1 MNPIIGTLVNGENN
15 ITTNQSFLFSFRIIS
30 GSLERQAN
38 CVTNRFNA
46 HLGILEEKGKKLSTK
61 KTLNFRT
68 FSNSQK
74 TCQSRSYVA
83 HTLYE
88 NYLVFSL

>member
-30 GSLERQAN
+30 SSLERQAN

-61 KTLNFRT
+61 KDPQFPDFFK
-68 FSNSQK
+68 FSKN
-74 TCQSRSYVA
+74 
-83 HTLYE
+83 LPE
-88 NYLVFSL
+88 

>member
-46 HLGILEEKGKKLSTK
+46 HLGILEERNCPLKRPSISGLFQILKKPA
-61 KTLNFRT
+61 R
-68 FSNSQK
+68 
-74 TCQSRSYVA
+74 VG
-83 HTLYE
+83 
-88 NYLVFSL
+88 VI

>member
-1 MNPIIGTLVNGENN
+1 MNPIIGTLINGENN

-46 HLGILEEKGKKLSTK
+46 HLGVLEEKGKEFSIK
-61 KTLNFRT
+61 KDPQFPDFFK
-68 FSNSQK
+68 FSKN
-74 TCQSRSYVA
+74 
-83 HTLYE
+83 LPE
-88 NYLVFSL
+88 

>member
-46 HLGILEEKGKKLSTK
+46 HLGILEEKGGEISTK
-61 KTLNFRT
+61 KDPQFPDFFK
-68 FSNSQK
+68 FSKN
-74 TCQSRSYVA
+74 
-83 HTLYE
+83 LPE
-88 NYLVFSL
+88 

>member
-46 HLGILEEKGKKLSTK
+46 HLGILEEERKKFSTK
-61 KTLNFRT
+61 KDPQFPDFFR
-68 FSNSQK
+68 SSKNPP
-74 TCQSRSYVA
+74 
-83 HTLYE
+83 E
-88 NYLVFSL
+88 

>member
-61 KTLNFRT
+61 KDTQFPDFFK
-68 FSNSQK
+68 FSKN
-74 TCQSRSYVA
+74 
-83 HTLYE
+83 LPE
-88 NYLVFSL
+88 